1 MRDSERLI
9 KAMGELDEG
18 KIEKASR
25 FLGYV
30 KGPGKTARSRSRA
43 RRILILAAVIAL
55 ILSLGITAYAV
66 YSHWSKGMEQHY
78 HPTEKEK
85 AAAESSGLSVNPEYE
100 NGKEAVSATA
110 SGVTITVQQTVMD
123 GSFAHISLRIEGYA
137 LPEGKYPSV
146 GYMEVTVGGEHFP
159 MATGYFVEEYDEA
172 GNLIFCGED
181 GSLEYVISAG
191 GLDELNNFEG
201 KEIQVVVQDLG
212 IGDKAQHFTEVE
224 GTWVLTWTMKAS
236 AEIKTATPGVEIGDT
251 GVILEEVELTPLS
264 VRVLY
269 KTDGVWEGYET
280 MEVFDLQPIGVRL
293 LDGTVLQKVFG
304 PGGKTGYTDLES
316 CLLEIQS
323 SADRILAPDH
333 VEALIFARDYPWAR
347 ELTEDE
353 LYIVPL
359 S

>member
-1 MRDSERLI
+1 
-9 KAMGELDEG
+9 
-18 KIEKASR
+18 
-25 FLGYV
+25 
-30 KGPGKTARSRSRA
+30 
-43 RRILILAAVIAL
+43 
-55 ILSLGITAYAV
+55 
-66 YSHWSKGMEQHY
+66 
-78 HPTEKEK
+78 
-85 AAAESSGLSVNPEYE
+85 
-100 NGKEAVSATA
+100 
-110 SGVTITVQQTVMD
+110 
-123 GSFAHISLRIEGYA
+123 
-137 LPEGKYPSV
+137 
-146 GYMEVTVGGEHFP
+146 

-181 GSLEYVISAG
+181 GGLEYVISAG

-201 KEIQVVVQDLG
+201 KEIQVVLQDLG

-236 AEIKTATPGVEIGDT
+236 TEIKTATPGVEIGDT

-304 PGGKTGYTDLES
+304 PGGKTGYTDLEA

-323 SADRILAPDH
+323 SADQILAPDQ

-353 LYIVPL
+353 LYIVSL